1 VTSHGGKV
9 KSAFSFL
16 DKVFHLAAATVK
28 LNNLIWLH
36 VHWRSKKI
44 VHEKNFP
51 KDLENAYRIG
61 EHFLDERLADLD

>member
-1 VTSHGGKV
+1 MLIGEV
-9 KSAFSFL
+9 K
-16 DKVFHLAAATVK
+16 K
-28 LNNLIWLH
+28 L
-36 VHWRSKKI
+36 